1 METKGHSQ
9 VIKGLV
15 PMAEILKYAPDLR
28 SITSGRGSFEARF
41 HHYDE
46 VPAPIAEK
54 LIKEKKGAQ
63 ESAKAAVHA

>member
-1 METKGHSQ
+1 
-9 VIKGLV
+9 VIKALV

-28 SITSGRGSFEARF
+28 SLTSGRGSFDARF

-54 LIKEKKGAQ
+54 VIKEKKDAPEG
-63 ESAKAAVHA
+63 AKAHANA